1 MQLGAFSTAGCP
13 QFSWLNCTVCSRVSA
28 PTSVAMMLLSLT
40 AGSLVAV
47 FCRVTTMYFLS
58 HPLVM
63 AFWLPPKITQRG
75 LSIRCCKLYTSFP
88 SAGLCTHTS
97 FLLKIEALSHEITI
111 GQKYPKLPLPKEKKK
126 KKKKQEAMPRPDSSF
141 QQHQVQSVNNK
152 QRSAYIRGLSSGLFN
167 VITTAFVFFNDVLM
181 KPLLSLL

>member
-126 KKKKQEAMPRPDSSF
+126 KKKKSRKRCPGQIA
-141 QQHQVQSVNNK
+141 
-152 QRSAYIRGLSSGLFN
+152 LSSSIRFN
-167 VITTAFVFFNDVLM
+167 RWITSSAQRTYVGSPQDYLM
-181 KPLLSLL
+181 S